1 MRKTSLLR
9 NFPFVFGIVFLL
21 LVLVSSSLY
30 SFYGSEVQPDKM
42 LYDKNGNVIALA
54 PFAPSFKFP
63 LGSDLDGFSFVYKL
77 IEGAK
82 YTVGLAIAVAFF
94 RIVFSFIFGYFL
106 YRLPSSL
113 RNMFSGLANTLH
125 YAPVTIFTY
134 LLIAPVVLNFSWSYD
149 VSTKILFPM
158 VILIGISI
166 PVLALYV
173 QNELDA
179 ISKKE
184 YIDSA
189 KILGGTGFHL
199 FRKHLAPF
207 LYPKLLILFVQQVG
221 QVLIIFAH
229 LGLLNV
235 FIGGTDVRV
244 MDVDFKTGETT
255 TQSFS
260 MTNEW
265 AGLIAQNFPYAQSF
279 PWMVLAPVTAF
290 ALSILAINSIVYGLT
305 NRKIFKKR
313 VEKKSIPPKTVI
325 LEQTQFEFNGSNHS
339 SKQG

>member
-1 MRKTSLLR
+1 MKKNSLLR
-9 NFPFVFGIVFLL
+9 NVPFVLGVGFLL
-21 LVLVSSSLY
+21 LLLISSSLY
-30 SFYGSEVQPDKM
+30 SLYGSQIQPDKM
-42 LYDKNGNVIALA
+42 LYDENGNVIALA
-54 PFAPSFKFP
+54 PFAPSLSFP
-63 LGSDLDGFSFVYKL
+63 LGSDLDGYSFVLKL
-77 IEGAK
+77 LEGAK
-82 YTVGLAIAVAFF
+82 YTIGLAIAVAFF
-94 RIVFSFIFGYFL
+94 RIILSFLFGYFL

-149 VSTKILFPM
+149 VSTKIIFPM
-158 VILIGISI
+158 LILIGISI
-166 PVLALYV
+166 PVLALYI
-173 QNELDA
+173 QNELDG

-189 KILGGTGFHL
+189 KILGGSNFHL

-207 LYPKLLILFVQQVG
+207 LYPKLLLLFVQQVG

-265 AGLIAQNFPYAQSF
+265 AGLIAQNFSYAQSF

-305 NRKIFKKR
+305 NRKTYKKR
-313 VEKKSIPPKTVI
+313 VVKTSLPVKTVI
-325 LEQTQFEFNGSNHS
+325 LKQNQFELTGASHS
-339 SKQG
+339 SKKG

>member
-1 MRKTSLLR
+1 MRKDSLLR
-9 NFPFVFGIVFLL
+9 NVPFVLGVSFLL
-21 LVLVSSSLY
+21 LLLISSYLYSLY
-30 SFYGSEVQPDKM
+30 GAQVQPDKM
-42 LYDKNGNVIALA
+42 LYDKNGNVVALA
-54 PFAPSFKFP
+54 PFAPSLEFP
-63 LGSDLDGFSFVYKL
+63 LGSDLDGNSFVFKL

-82 YTVGLAIAVAFF
+82 YTIGLAIAVAFF
-94 RIVFSFIFGYFL
+94 RIIFSFLFGYFL
-106 YRLPSSL
+106 FRLPSSL
-113 RNMFSGLANTLH
+113 RNVFSGLANTLH

-149 VSTKILFPM
+149 VSTKIIFPM
-158 VILIGISI
+158 LVLTGISI
-166 PVLALYV
+166 PVLALYI
-173 QNELDA
+173 QNELEA

-189 KILGGTGFHL
+189 KILGGSGFYL

-207 LYPKLLILFVQQVG
+207 LYPKLWLLFVQQVG

-244 MDVDFKTGETT
+244 MDVDMKTGETT

-290 ALSILAINSIVYGLT
+290 ALSILAINSIVYGIE
-305 NRKIFKKR
+305 NRKTFNKR
-313 VEKKSIPPKTVI
+313 AVKTSMPAKAVI
-325 LEQTQFEFNGSNHS
+325 LEQEHFKLNGSSHS
-339 SKQG
+339 SNQG